1 MHTADKRLHQED
13 IVYRT
18 LLILCAIAIH
28 AIEFFLP
35 RIPFFPWLKPGLS
48 NVITVLWI
56 IKFGMIDALLL
67 VLLRV
72 WIAGFYF
79 GFSFITLTLS
89 CSGGLAATLAM
100 GILWKIAGEKKLIGT
115 IGISIIGAFVHNVTQ
130 LSVVHLLLAHSV
142 VLFYQI
148 PAVCLASLGF
158 GTIVGLLV
166 PYIDSVVN
174 SIYPTL
180 PDTLTIP
187 RSSRQFKR
195 FDIFSSTCVLGT
207 CVALLFLN
215 NLLALAVF
223 ATILT
228 VLVFFILRTPLKT
241 LTYPVRRFWIIFLG
255 VALIYLF
262 FTPGTSYT
270 HFPMLTH
277 EGVLFTSRQ
286 WLRIWCWL
294 QLSLT
299 LHFFNF
305 HHITFSVLS
314 RIFRAHHSTL
324 YAGILALEY
333 FPHTLQTI
341 KDTIRISPK
350 KLFFHPA
357 TYITDTLR
365 SGFISV
371 AQIMKQSKETT
382 V

>member
-1 MHTADKRLHQED
+1 M
-13 IVYRT
+13 
-18 LLILCAIAIH
+18 
-28 AIEFFLP
+28 
-35 RIPFFPWLKPGLS
+35 
-48 NVITVLWI
+48 
-56 IKFGMIDALLL
+56 
-67 VLLRV
+67 
-72 WIAGFYF
+72 
-79 GFSFITLTLS
+79 
-89 CSGGLAATLAM
+89 AATLAM
-100 GILWKIAGEKKLIGT
+100 GILWKIAGKRKRIGT
-115 IGISIIGAFVHNVTQ
+115 VGISIVGAFVHNVTQ
-130 LSVVHLLLAHSV
+130 LGVVHLLLAQSI

-187 RSSRQFKR
+187 MSSRQFKR
-195 FDIFSSTCVLGT
+195 SDIFFSTCVLGT

-223 ATILT
+223 AAILT

-241 LTYPVRRFWIIFLG
+241 LTYPVRRFWIIFIG

-262 FTPGTSYT
+262 FTPGTSFT
-270 HFPMLTH
+270 PIPFLTY
-277 EGVLFTSRQ
+277 EGVSFTTRQ

-305 HHITFSVLS
+305 HHITFSLLS
-314 RIFRAHHSTL
+314 RIFRTHHATL

-333 FPHTLQTI
+333 FPHTLQTV
-341 KDTIRISPK
+341 KNSVKLPLK
-350 KLFFHPA
+350 KLFFHPV
-357 TYITDTLR
+357 TCITDTLK

-371 AQIMKQSKETT
+371 AQIMKQGEEPSE
-382 V
+382 